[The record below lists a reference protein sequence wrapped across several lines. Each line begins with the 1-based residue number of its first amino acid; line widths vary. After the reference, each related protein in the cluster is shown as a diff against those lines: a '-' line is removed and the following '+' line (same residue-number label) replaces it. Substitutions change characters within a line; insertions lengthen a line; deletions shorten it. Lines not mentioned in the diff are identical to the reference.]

1 MTVRSDNV
9 SPSKTGFFEIPGKK
23 EMSGIQKHSYPSA
36 PQYPIRIMSG
46 KIWYRLGL
54 PGILAIFLVWS
65 MVAVSAQ
72 EVPDL
77 TGAWEAI
84 SVDTYI
90 SSDGFLDQTSYQ
102 GPFQIMTQEGRAF
115 AGEETYYDSETGE
128 NVTHFFPGVVS
139 PDGKTYL
146 KDETGSGISFGE
158 LVSEDELYNYML
170 FSEPGLMAIVSHMG
184 KEGSVPAP
192 EGQVPDVTG
201 VWNLT
206 HTRSSGVSTSGLL
219 TINEQQGRIWS
230 GQEQISDD
238 DGTMIDLPIVGTVG
252 ESGRVYGVTQN
263 GAFMFGSMTNDAAI
277 ESGLVIPGDTDG
289 TLVIERWLTRNET
302 PIPESESM
310 YPDITGEW
318 TIEDRKVIENGTIT
332 DEGPLSEEWM
342 SYANMTGRF
351 VTATRHSGEVKGSPE
366 IESSVIFLSPDEA
379 VLTNAQSA
387 LVMYHIIDNST
398 MEAVVNRKDGKSI
411 LNLDLLK
418 RKAD

>member
-1 MTVRSDNV
+1 
-9 SPSKTGFFEIPGKK
+9 
-23 EMSGIQKHSYPSA
+23 
-36 PQYPIRIMSG
+36 MSG

-170 FSEPGLMAIVSHMG
+170 VSEPGLMAIVSHMG

>member
-23 EMSGIQKHSYPSA
+23 EMSDIQKHSYPSA

-146 KDETGSGISFGE
+146 PSSAEVFKETEF
-158 LVSEDELYNYML
+158 
-170 FSEPGLMAIVSHMG
+170 
-184 KEGSVPAP
+184 
-192 EGQVPDVTG
+192 
-201 VWNLT
+201 
-206 HTRSSGVSTSGLL
+206 
-219 TINEQQGRIWS
+219 
-230 GQEQISDD
+230 
-238 DGTMIDLPIVGTVG
+238 
-252 ESGRVYGVTQN
+252 
-263 GAFMFGSMTNDAAI
+263 
-277 ESGLVIPGDTDG
+277 
-289 TLVIERWLTRNET
+289 
-302 PIPESESM
+302 
-310 YPDITGEW
+310 
-318 TIEDRKVIENGTIT
+318 
-332 DEGPLSEEWM
+332 
-342 SYANMTGRF
+342 
-351 VTATRHSGEVKGSPE
+351 
-366 IESSVIFLSPDEA
+366 
-379 VLTNAQSA
+379 
-387 LVMYHIIDNST
+387 
-398 MEAVVNRKDGKSI
+398 
-411 LNLDLLK
+411 
-418 RKAD
+418 

>member
-1 MTVRSDNV
+1 
-9 SPSKTGFFEIPGKK
+9 
-23 EMSGIQKHSYPSA
+23 
-36 PQYPIRIMSG
+36 MSG